1 MKTLTTSR
9 EPVQPPDIS
18 RAGAALPLER
28 EGPRVSVVIPAY
40 NVAPYISE
48 TLATVFAQT
57 FSDFEVIIVNDGS
70 PDTEEFE
77 LAIMPYRERV
87 RYLKQENR
95 GASAAR
101 NTGLRAAL
109 GELIAFLDAD
119 DLWSPD
125 YLKEQVK
132 FIRQYGCDLACADAM
147 IFGVSADAGRSY
159 MDSLMESAPPKGLVT
174 FLELVN
180 ADRSLITSG
189 VVVRRDLVLE
199 VGLFDEALRN
209 AQDFDLWLRLARH
222 GARLAYQRKVLLS
235 YRSRP
240 DSLTGDAINS
250 HQRELR
256 VFDKIEQS
264 YDLPPEEREQVLAV
278 IRDRRALLEYEL
290 GKLYLLPGDFA
301 LAREAFAKANSL
313 RRSWK
318 TQGALWFA
326 RLAPRLMKDLYFQ
339 RTKSAQIYPM
349 LFSLFLSLTLAG
361 YANSQTPWAENR
373 PAAGGALSMP
383 TGLFPVDNWWNLPV
397 SQAPLEGLTFNDFEV
412 AQPGWPPNATAT
424 PTPAG
429 SMRLTDSGLGL
440 GRRVTVESTGLFRIV
455 FEAADNWGIA
465 QWYDLVND
473 SSARTNLTGPGYGV
487 TNDPST
493 AEPGLFQQVFYGT
506 NPDDPK
512 LYTRAASSYFPN
524 RTRTFKILENSPSR
538 VVVQAISSPVAGS
551 VGVLSNV
558 TADVTYYIYPN
569 GKIYVH
575 SVLRVAAAQ
584 TATEWRC
591 ATLGLSDPTSGDPY
605 TNPDSTGWIRSTTTQ
620 NPYEWAGAAESY
632 IFAYWRASTTPA
644 PYRNFTKASVL
655 LVPKPGNP
663 NQGAQ
668 GRHNWPGWKRWYYGN
683 VRLNMAAGESLTQ
696 DYLIQLGTQGSSV
709 LPNINSSA
717 VADPIAQAYFA
728 NPTPPSPSRRRPR
741 PPSPI

>member
-1 MKTLTTSR
+1 MQDVSPEIT
-9 EPVQPPDIS
+9 
-18 RAGAALPLER
+18 RARAAVSIET
-28 EGPRVSVVIPAY
+28 RVPFVSIIIPAY
-40 NVAPYISE
+40 NVAPFIGE
-48 TLATVFAQT
+48 TLTTVFAQT
-57 FSDFEVIIVNDGS
+57 FTDFEVIIVNDGS

-77 LAIMPYRERV
+77 RALQPYLDRIC
-87 RYLKQENR
+87 YLKQENR

-101 NTGLRAAL
+101 NTGLRAAR
-109 GELIAFLDAD
+109 GDLIAFLDAD
-119 DLWSPD
+119 DLWSPN
-125 YLKEQVK
+125 YLEEQIK
-132 FIRQYGCDLACADAM
+132 FIREFDCDLACADAM

-159 MDSLMESAPPKGLVT
+159 MDSLMGSAPPVGRVN

-189 VVVRRDLVLE
+189 VVVRRELVLE

-235 YRSRP
+235 YRSRAN
-240 DSLTGDAINS
+240 SLTGDAINS

-264 YDLPPEEREQVLAV
+264 YDLSPEEREQVLAV

-301 LAREAFAKANSL
+301 RAREAFAKANSL

-326 RLAPRLMKDLYFQ
+326 RLAPRLMKDLYLQ
-339 RTKSAQIYPM
+339 RTKSAKSGLYPM

-373 PAAGGALSMP
+373 PAAGGGLVQLGWRP
-383 TGLFPVDNWWNLPV
+383 TA
-397 SQAPLEGLTFNDFEV
+397 SSR
-412 AQPGWPPNATAT
+412 

-429 SMRLTDSGLGL
+429 SMRLTDSGSGL
-440 GRRVTVESTGLFRIV
+440 SRRVTVESTGLFRLV
-455 FEAADNWGIA
+455 FEAGDNWGLS

-473 SSARTNLTGPGYGV
+473 PSAQTNLTGPGYGV
-487 TNDPST
+487 SHDIST

-506 NPDDPK
+506 NPNDPK
-512 LYTRAASSYFPN
+512 LYTRAASYYFPN
-524 RTRTFKILENSPSR
+524 SPRSFNVLENSPSR
-538 VVVQAISSPVAGS
+538 VVVQAISSPMVNA

-558 TADVTYYIYPN
+558 TAGVTYYIYPN

-575 SVLRVAAAQ
+575 SVLRVTSAQ
-584 TATEWRC
+584 TAGEWRC

-605 TNPDSTGWIRSTTTQ
+605 TGPDSTGWIRSTTTQ
-620 NPYEWAGAAESY
+620 NPYQSVGAAESY

-644 PYRNFTKASVL
+644 PYRNFTKASIL

-683 VRLNMAAGESLTQ
+683 VRLNMAAGQSLTQ
-696 DYLIQLGTQGSSV
+696 DYFIQLGTQGSSV

-728 NPTPPSPSRRRPR
+728 NPTPPSLPR
-741 PPSPI
+741 DADPTPTAQQELKADIP